1 MRLRRE
7 IRNKLC
13 SRKEPAEREEYNKER
28 NKMLRGAVK
37 GQCIKG
43 RLRAEWHCP
52 DNILLRKW
60 QQAACESVINI
71 KAFYLLD
78 GRGERRKSPAEMKIF
93 IGLGEKVL
101 RREKTRINEKK

>member
-7 IRNKLC
+7 MRNKLC

-37 GQCIKG
+37 GQCTAG

-78 GRGERRKSPAEMKIF
+78 GRGERRKVRQKRRYLRD
-93 IGLGEKVL
+93 LGERPTKG
-101 RREKTRINEKK
+101 EDKNK

>member
-37 GQCIKG
+37 GQCTAG

-52 DNILLRKW
+52 DSILLRKW

-78 GRGERRKSPAEMKIF
+78 GRGERRKSPAETKIF
-93 IGLGEKVL
+93 KRSGRKTYEG
-101 RREKTRINEKK
+101 RRQE

>member
-1 MRLRRE
+1 MH
-7 IRNKLC
+7 
-13 SRKEPAEREEYNKER
+13 SRKAACRMALPRQHFASK
-28 NKMLRGAVK
+28 
-37 GQCIKG
+37 I
-43 RLRAEWHCP
+43 
-52 DNILLRKW
+52 W

>member
-7 IRNKLC
+7 MRNKLC
-13 SRKEPAEREEYNKER
+13 SRKEPAEHEIYKER

-37 GQCIKG
+37 GQCTAG

-52 DNILLRKW
+52 DSILLRKW

-93 IGLGEKVL
+93 IGLGEKSPTKG
-101 RREKTRINEKK
+101 EDKNK

>member
-1 MRLRRE
+1 MRLRRAM
-7 IRNKLC
+7 RNKMC